1 MTKSRR
7 TLALVVALLLGALV
21 GCSEDPAS
29 TTAPTESTSSST
41 PSQSTPTTE
50 PPSDS
55 ELAEQSASQVVRDY
69 IAMVDQLRSDRKEPL
84 ARLKSVA
91 IGGELDTQ
99 TLFTHNQR
107 KAGNRQVGDTQ
118 VVKVVVQSVNL
129 DNSPQGQTPT
139 VQLDVCWDVSAGDVL
154 DRNGQSIVSP
164 DRPDRGWTRYTV
176 ANHRWK
182 ANPQD
187 GWRVASSQDLE
198 KAPCA
203 AA

>member
-1 MTKSRR
+1 NGISGMTKSRR

-29 TTAPTESTSSST
+29 TTTPTEPTSSST
-41 PSQSTPTTE
+41 PAQSTPTTE

-129 DNSPQGQTPT
+129 DNS
-139 VQLDVCWDVSAGDVL
+139 
-154 DRNGQSIVSP
+154 
-164 DRPDRGWTRYTV
+164 
-176 ANHRWK
+176 
-182 ANPQD
+182 
-187 GWRVASSQDLE
+187 
-198 KAPCA
+198 
-203 AA
+203 